1 MNASLVVLTTA
12 PTAEE
17 ADALAAA
24 LVERQ
29 LAACVQIVGPVT
41 SVYRWEGAVQRS
53 EERLLLVKTTAAAYP
68 RVEAAIR
75 ELHSYE
81 CPEVVALPIEAGSC
95 DYLAWIRA
103 HVGDG

>member
-1 MNASLVVLTTA
+1 MNESLVVLTTA

-81 CPEVVALPIEAGSC
+81 CPEVVALPIEAGSR

>member
-1 MNASLVVLTTA
+1 MNESLVVLTTA

-81 CPEVVALPIEAGSC
+81 CPEVVAQPIEAGSR